1 MSAFSLII
9 SIVPHDKGEK
19 LTKAAVESGSGGGTV
34 LMGRSLA
41 KSNLGAILGGGET
54 TKDLIYMVV
63 SEEKKSEIMRA
74 IFTATE
80 HEKSNFGE
88 IFTLNVDNLMKA
100 GVIYGETQS
109 EKSEGGEKMNKDNA
123 AVVEPVETTK
133 NKGHFDVSTSLNN
146 HRLNDQSRDM
156 ITVIVNKGFADDV
169 MFAARKAGATG
180 GTVITA
186 RGTAREDDEK
196 FFGVHIVPEKD
207 MLVIVVEHE
216 KKAEVLAAI
225 QDVKCL
231 KEPGMGIAFSSPV
244 EEFATLGKKK

>member
-19 LTKAAVESGSGGGTV
+19 LTKAAVSAGCGGGSV

-41 KSNLGAILGGGET
+41 KSNLGAILGTGET

-63 SEEKKSEIMRA
+63 EESKKQAILSAISES
-74 IFTATE
+74 TS
-80 HEKSNFGE
+80 HEKPNFGE
-88 IFTLNVDNLMKA
+88 LFTLHVDTLLKA
-100 GVIYGETQS
+100 GSVAGSAAQS
-109 EKSEGGEKMNKDNA
+109 EGEKTMN
-123 AVVEPVETTK
+123 
-133 NKGHFDVSTSLNN
+133 
-146 HRLNDQSRDM
+146 DM

-180 GTVITA
+180 GTVINA

-207 MLVIVVEHE
+207 MLVIVVEHG
-216 KKAEVLAAI
+216 KKEAVLSSI
-225 QDVKCL
+225 QELKCL
-231 KEPGMGIAFSSPV
+231 KEPGMGIVFSSPV
-244 EEFATLGKKK
+244 SDFTLLGKKK